1 MGPARPR
8 APPRSAR
15 TGRRSRRKDRE
26 RKSERGPED
35 AGCAIAAPGCW
46 IRRPR
51 NSARSVAARPP
62 GRGTAT
68 WARPPGPVAARRN
81 DPDAWQR
88 RELDRVSCP
97 AARCRI
103 TRRNGRIRQRRCAVS
118 GSAQAR
124 RPAALFLELTRLPA
138 LLLLLLGL
146 AIIRFRHE
154 VSSVRNSIHSTPNR
168 AEPEHY
174 CAGAPHG
181 ARPPRGIRAP
191 AHRVA
196 AGRLM
201 RPAGSEGCALVLFL
215 LGGVSRPG
223 YRGIVLALQVLAD
236 LVLID
241 LRRRT

>member
-15 TGRRSRRKDRE
+15 TGRRSRRTDRE

-118 GSAQAR
+118 RSAQAR
-124 RPAALFLELTRLPA
+124 RPAPLFLELTRLPA

-174 CAGAPHG
+174 CAGAAHG
-181 ARPPRGIRAP
+181 SMARARREESGHPRIGS
-191 AHRVA
+191 
-196 AGRLM
+196 
-201 RPAGSEGCALVLFL
+201 RPAGSCARQGQKDAHWSCFFLAEFPAPDIEVLF
-215 LGGVSRPG
+215 SH
-223 YRGIVLALQVLAD
+223 
-236 LVLID
+236 
-241 LRRRT
+241 